1 MSDDISDDD
10 NFDEG
15 DAESS
20 FCHPQAVGDVKKN
33 SFVAMKG
40 IKINDFFFVFFE
52 ISVLFD

>member
-40 IKINDFFFVFFE
+40 IKINDFFFVFF
-52 ISVLFD
+52 